1 VEWDPQTSKALS
13 SLVIFVLLMPSLAVF
28 AAVVWFCRRRRMSW
42 LLAAII
48 GIALAWVAL
57 KAVFLILIGVG

>member
-1 VEWDPQTSKALS
+1 MEWDPQTSRVLS
-13 SLVIFVLLMPSLAVF
+13 PLLIFVLLMPSLAVF
-28 AAVVWFCRRRRMSW
+28 ATVFWFCRRRRMSW

-57 KAVFLILIGVG
+57 KAVFLILIGVA